1 MRTSWES
8 DNPGRRFMGCGE
20 WKSGGCN
27 FFDWNDPPM
36 CPRAMTIIPTLKRKI
51 VVLEDEIQKQM
62 MAKKQLKMVLMVSW
76 CVFLAHLSTFSS
88 MRIEVISCMLTYFCP
103 SLIIVLE
110 LVLGFVIHLSIPGKN
125 CPPTNGAG
133 TEEKPSGQSRR
144 ERRKEARLAK
154 NKKKFDSWVN
164 HHQSKKDL
172 KSEYSN
178 KAVQDNAI
186 IRNGDG
192 GRVPS
197 TEEDLRFEKRL
208 AKKLKLKNGKLG
220 AAKDDLGVLLEGLPS
235 ALDNL
240 GEIEKVRNGA
250 FSKNTKNSDSI
261 SEDLEDEISVDEGEE
276 GSDSLDSSE
285 EKKTKFEEY
294 LENDIQGGKSLAEAD
309 LALERKLAKKL
320 KIKAGK
326 VKGDDDDMN
335 MLLEGIPS
343 VFDSSEN
350 KREQKP
356 ETRIRSKTETSGPL
370 GASSELATGKYVAPH
385 LRSRGGN
392 ESAEHAQLRKRIRG
406 LLNRL
411 SETNVESI
419 AGEIS
424 TLYHSVGRSVGSQI
438 VSEEVVASCSG
449 GPRGNEHATLL
460 AGYDKQTA
468 LRCNFS
474 SMLNANCYCITSVTT
489 FTAAGIV
496 LPPPGLPLPLYAAVF
511 AAFVAGMA
519 CLVGVD
525 LIAKLLARLAKC
537 FEEEYLKEDNLS
549 LRNLTL
555 LFSYLYVFG
564 LCSSELIYD
573 FLIMLGKR
581 LTEVDVSTV
590 LTVLQCCGMK
600 LRGDDPVGMKNFI
613 SSVQSRVNELKAPS
627 GDGES
632 HLNNKRMEFML
643 ETICDIKNNK
653 KKSKEDTVQHSR
665 IKKWLQKLRV
675 DDILI
680 RGLKWSKLLDPS
692 KKGQWWLSGD
702 IASATENI
710 EEVAGTIDKEIPE
723 TKMMLQLAASQRMNT
738 DARRAIFAIERSCG
752 YLWTAAYRRKYL
764 TSITVYLHLNYAAMT
779 KTTSSRCRLE
789 EKVAIKN
796 VGPPSIMQTA
806 DDIKEFVNN
815 YCLWDHFKELES
827 MSLLRSMHLSKFT
840 AEMIGS
846 FSLSLAVLKAV
857 ELNDVVHLSPKKI
870 MHFRMLFE
878 AIFEFPDKLVWNIFT
893 RIAVTPEYEYLRSG
907 IEFFISKYVASSQ
920 KSLANKLKIARKALN
935 NVEGIVM

>member
-1 MRTSWES
+1 M
-8 DNPGRRFMGCGE
+8 
-20 WKSGGCN
+20 
-27 FFDWNDPPM
+27 
-36 CPRAMTIIPTLKRKI
+36 
-51 VVLEDEIQKQM
+51 
-62 MAKKQLKMVLMVSW
+62 
-76 CVFLAHLSTFSS
+76 
-88 MRIEVISCMLTYFCP
+88 
-103 SLIIVLE
+103 
-110 LVLGFVIHLSIPGKN
+110 
-125 CPPTNGAG
+125 G

-178 KAVQDNAI
+178 KAVQDNASKSHMVDKSKSKVSNL
-186 IRNGDG
+186 RSSGSTKQPRTVGNSGTKKGLKRKMDFNRTPKTNFFKLLEMEMG

-197 TEEDLRFEKRL
+197 AEEDLRFEKRL

-220 AAKDDLGVLLEGLPS
+220 AAKDDLGVLLEG
-235 ALDNL
+235 LDNL

-285 EKKTKFEEY
+285 EYDDELDIGDEESDALASSEEHDDDDDESDSLASGEEHDDVVKVISPKNSNAGKRKKTKFEEY

-350 KREQKP
+350 KRVQNPSDHLNRNLNNSILTKQLNFFNLIEQEQKP

-370 GASSELATGKYVAPH
+370 GTSSELATGKYVAPH

-525 LIAKLLARLAKC
+525 FGAKLLALLAKC

-613 SSVQSRVNELKAPS
+613 LSVQSRVNELKASS

-632 HLNNKRMEFML
+632 HINNKRMEFML

-738 DARRAIFAIERSCG
+738 DARRAIFCVIMSGEDYIDAFEK
-752 YLWTAAYRRKYL
+752 LL
-764 TSITVYLHLNYAAMT
+764 
-779 KTTSSRCRLE
+779 RLDLPGKQDRE
-789 EKVAIKN
+789 IMRVLVDCCLQEKVFNKYYCVLASKLCSHDKN
-796 VGPPSIMQTA
+796 HKFTLQ
-806 DDIKEFVNN
+806 

-857 ELNDVVHLSPKKI
+857 ELNDVVHLNPKKI